1 MHPGWTAVRTHSQC
15 QDNLTKR
22 HAFFTFQTSNAPLCV
37 APRAN
42 GSAIRPSS
50 RLASPAPHRS
60 RCSGGSIHGL
70 LRPPVENTITQI
82 VYLIS
87 AVLFV
92 SGIKKLSSPATARSG
107 NARASLAMLLAIV
120 VTLLDN
126 RILDWTTVLAAVV
139 AGAVIGGLL
148 ARYIQMTAMPQLVA
162 IFNGFGGGASAAVAA
177 AEFVRA
183 GAGGQSLGVDAGV
196 TIVLSTLI
204 GAVTFS
210 GSLIAFGK
218 LQGIVTG
225 KPVTFP
231 LQKSFNALLFL
242 LTLVVGA
249 SLAHAGVADAV
260 APLAGMSGPE
270 IGGPFFLALVVAALI
285 LGVLLVIP
293 IGGADMPVVVSL
305 LNSYSGIAAATTG
318 FVLNNYILIIAGSL
332 VGAAG
337 LILTQLMCKAMNRSL
352 GNVAFG
358 AFGTEGPTAKATTG
372 QRPVRDVDAEQ
383 AAMVLAYAGSVAVVP
398 GYGLAV
404 AQAQHELKK
413 VCDLLEDRGVTV
425 RFGVHPVAG
434 RMPGHMNVLLAEADV
449 SYDKLLD
456 LDDINAEFDTTDVV
470 LIVGANDVVNP
481 AARDPDSVIAGMP
494 ILDVDKARTVIVM
507 KRSLSPG
514 FAGIDNDLFYM
525 DNTLMFFG

>member
-1 MHPGWTAVRTHSQC
+1 MDTNNFA
-15 QDNLTKR
+15 
-22 HAFFTFQTSNAPLCV
+22 
-37 APRAN
+37 
-42 GSAIRPSS
+42 
-50 RLASPAPHRS
+50 
-60 RCSGGSIHGL
+60 
-70 LRPPVENTITQI
+70 QI
-82 VYLIS
+82 AYLIS
-87 AVLFV
+87 AILFV
-92 SGIKKLSSPATARSG
+92 SGIKLLSSPATARSG
-107 NARASLAMLLAIV
+107 NIRASLAMLLAIV

-126 RILDWTTVLAAVV
+126 RILDWTTVVAAVI
-139 AGAVIGGLL
+139 AGAVVGGVL
-148 ARYIQMTAMPQLVA
+148 ARKIQMTAMPQLVA
-162 IFNGFGGGASAAVAA
+162 AFNGFGGGASAAVAA
-177 AEFVRA
+177 AEFIRL
-183 GAGGQSLGVDAGV
+183 GGNGPGLGVGTGV

-204 GAVTFS
+204 GTVTFS
-210 GSLIAFGK
+210 GSLVAFGK

-231 LQKSFNALLFL
+231 LQKILNALLFL
-242 LTLVVGA
+242 GVLVAGAGLADVGIGDALA
-249 SLAHAGVADAV
+249 SLFGSSAI
-260 APLAGMSGPE
+260 E
-270 IGGPFFLALVVAALI
+270 IGGPFFLALVVGALI

-305 LNSYSGIAAATTG
+305 LNSYSGLAAAATG
-318 FVLNNYILIIAGSL
+318 FVLGNMILIIAGSL

-358 AFGTEGPTAKATTG
+358 AFGTDGPAAKAKTG
-372 QRPVRDVDAEQ
+372 ERPVRDVDAEQ

-413 VCDLLEDRGVTV
+413 VCDLLEERGVRV

-470 LIVGANDVVNP
+470 LVVGANDVVNP
-481 AARDPDSVIAGMP
+481 AAREPDSVIAGMP

-525 DNTLMFFG
+525 ENTLMFFGDAREQMSELVKEVREA